1 MPELSAEK
9 KLQQLLISNKFEKI
23 TSNTFNVE
31 ISQLEILQPFFYEFE
46 YYDAILRPTKKCVK
60 LFDDFEKDQALNFSH
75 SMEIISNNIYQK
87 FDELYYY
94 CRGFDFDIEPLKF
107 EINCLHEKY
116 INKMLKYRFY
126 IISDKSDIEENIN
139 IIISTLKWINKI
151 VYSLKN
157 NYDERYKFD
166 HCEHLLE
173 NTTYLLVTTI
183 GQIPICNT
191 CYDDIQN
198 ILFNTHCLIDFKS
211 YIELKPIEK
220 YYKLKL
226 ISP

>member
-1 MPELSAEK
+1 MPKLSAEK
-9 KLQQLLISNKFEKI
+9 KLQQFERFSKFEKI
-23 TSNTFNVE
+23 TSNTFE
-31 ISQLEILQPFFYEFE
+31 LEITQLKVMQSCFYEFA
-46 YYDAILRPTKKCVK
+46 YSDAVNLKPKQKFNDLMK
-60 LFDDFEKDQALNFSH
+60 FQSLNFSRL
-75 SMEIISNNIYQK
+75 MKIISKNIQQK
-87 FDELYYY
+87 FDDLYY
-94 CRGFDFDIEPLKF
+94 CCIDFDFDIEPLKHD
-107 EINCLHEKY
+107 IDWLHECI
-116 INKMLKYRFY
+116 INKMMEPPFY
-126 IISDKSDIEENIN
+126 INWDYYYIYHNFNVISCM
-139 IIISTLKWINKI
+139 LKWINKI

-166 HCEHLLE
+166 HCEHLFE